1 MIAVLISIFAYF
13 YGINRTEWAV
23 LILTIGAVISAEL
36 INTALEQAVNTATE
50 KILPS
55 AKLAKDALALSDPHC
70 PHGRPVWTTLTRG
83 ELFARVRRTETI
95 VF

>member
-1 MIAVLISIFAYF
+1 MYAICAMTACKAAVKDGF
-13 YGINRTEWAV
+13 V
-23 LILTIGAVISAEL
+23 LDRA
-36 INTALEQAVNTATE
+36 TA
-50 KILPS
+50 
-55 AKLAKDALALSDPHC
+55 AKLAKDALALPDPHC